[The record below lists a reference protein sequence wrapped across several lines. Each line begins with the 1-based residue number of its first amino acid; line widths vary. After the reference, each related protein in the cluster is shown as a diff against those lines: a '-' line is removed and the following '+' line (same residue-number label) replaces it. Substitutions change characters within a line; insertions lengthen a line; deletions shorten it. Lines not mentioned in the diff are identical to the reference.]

1 MPDNFD
7 NIPEFLTSC
16 KITRW
21 TIWEVVGETPEGK
34 KLKIIRLPNG
44 QPLPPKDA
52 TGESYHITER
62 GAEFSEVIKLCR
74 ANPGKYYPGLWF
86 LKEDGL
92 IVMDSDDAVPPDF
105 PTYTEHSIS
114 RNSFHIIGWYD
125 KKKDLPVVR
134 GVGETYTGPHWIVLT
149 GNCLPEKNT
158 INDMN
163 DFLVPYIESLKIK
176 NGEPFKLQTTEKYKT
191 GDRWPTLRSYVR
203 SEKSR
208 GHPIDVIM
216 EGARALN
223 RNHFNPPHSDD
234 YVIECVKKFWDM
246 NDTPEFKSA
255 MAKKKQE
262 EEELKKIDISGITNK
277 LTEPKTINKIIQE
290 YERGVKLGPVVH
302 HNEED
307 STKEEKKFSV
317 PSHLLKVP
325 GILQE
330 VVEYYNAT
338 SIKDQPQFAVTT
350 ALAIGAMVMQRR
362 YKTDQENYP
371 SINIINVGDTSTG
384 KERLKGVVE
393 EIAIEAGLSNLIGP
407 SGYTSAGGLFTSLMK
422 KPAQISIIDELGR
435 QLSSAKKERSSNSE
449 TAQTAI
455 MEIFGR
461 LNGVHRPPG
470 YSNMSMLTKPQFQK
484 QQKKEETPKPMKL
497 DDGRTINVIPLGE
510 EELYIKHP
518 ALSVIAMSTPET
530 LYESLSSMLIRDGF
544 LPRFIVVETELGR
557 KPSKKTR
564 PALVNQELITW
575 MQKCASNKTMM
586 VDSDGTEIYIETDPK
601 LCPEPILIPFDPQCE
616 KMLEKYEF
624 DLIDKMNTTKHLS
637 EMYGK
642 TREIAMRI
650 SLIIAVSC
658 ESNKILPGHLQWA
671 IDFVNYYTEKLIDRL
686 GYALSDSDLELVC
699 NDIMHIIEKSGTYG
713 ATNREIYNKSRHA
726 RKYTFET
733 RVKKIMP
740 SLQEDR
746 GIEFCYIERDGE
758 RKSKRFAWVTQEI
771 AASID
776 PTLVQN

>member
-1 MPDNFD
+1 MP
-7 NIPEFLTSC
+7 
-16 KITRW
+16 RW
-21 TIWEVVGETPEGK
+21 TIWEVAGETPEGK
-34 KLKIIRLPNG
+34 KLKIIRKPDG
-44 QPLPPKDA
+44 SPVPA
-52 TGESYHITER
+52 GYEITKNT
-62 GAEFSEVIKLCR
+62 AEFSEVVKLCR

-105 PTYTEHSIS
+105 PTYTERSIS

-125 KKKDLPVVR
+125 KKKDLPVIK
-134 GVGETYTGPHWIVLT
+134 GIGETYTGPHWIVLT
-149 GNCLPEKNT
+149 GNCLPNKNT

-163 DFLVPYIESLKIK
+163 DFLVPYIESVKIK
-176 NGEPFKLQTTEKYKT
+176 TGEPFKLQTTEKYKP
-191 GDRWPTLRSYVR
+191 GERWDTLRSYVR
-203 SEKSR
+203 SEKAR
-208 GHPIDVIM
+208 GHPLDVIM

-223 RNHFNPPHSDD
+223 RNHFEPPHSDD
-234 YVIECVKKFWDM
+234 YVIENVKKFWDM
-246 NDTPEFKSA
+246 NNTKEFEESL
-255 MAKKKQE
+255 AKKKRE
-262 EEELKKIDISGITNK
+262 EEELKKIDISGITSK
-277 LTEPKTINKIIQE
+277 LKEPTAVKKIIQE
-290 YERGVKLGPVVH
+290 YERGVKLGPTVH
-302 HNEED
+302 YSEGDNVEEI
-307 STKEEKKFSV
+307 KKFAV
-317 PSHLLKVP
+317 PPHLLKVP

-393 EIAIEAGLSNLIGP
+393 EIAIEAGLSSLIGP

-422 KPAQISIIDELGR
+422 KPAQLSIIDELGR
-435 QLSSAKKERSSNSE
+435 QMSSGKKERGSNAE

-470 YSNMSMLTKPQFQK
+470 YSNMSIITKPQFQK
-484 QQKKEETPKPMKL
+484 QQKKDTEKTSITVSGGKTVNIIPM
-497 DDGRTINVIPLGE
+497 DE
-510 EELYIKHP
+510 EELYIRHP
-518 ALSVIAMSTPET
+518 ALSVVAMSTPET

-557 KPSKKTR
+557 KPSKKVR
-564 PALVNQELITW
+564 PALVDPELIKW
-575 MQKCASNKTMM
+575 MQNCASNKAMII
-586 VDSDGTEIYIETDPK
+586 DSDNKEMCVEFDPK
-601 LCPEPILIPFDPQCE
+601 QCPEPIPIPFDPQCE
-616 KMLEKYEF
+616 KMLEKYES
-624 DLIDKMNTTKHLS
+624 DLIDKMNTTKYLS

-658 ESNKILPGHLQWA
+658 ESNRILPEHLQWA

>member
-1 MPDNFD
+1 
-7 NIPEFLTSC
+7 
-16 KITRW
+16 
-21 TIWEVVGETPEGK
+21 VAGETPEGK
-34 KLKIIRLPNG
+34 KLKIIRKPDG
-44 QPLPPKDA
+44 SPVPA
-52 TGESYHITER
+52 GYEITKNC
-62 GAEFSEVIKLCR
+62 GFFSDVIRLCR
-74 ANPGKYYPGLWF
+74 EHPGKYYPGLWF
-86 LKEDGL
+86 LKEDGI
-92 IVMDSDDAVPPDF
+92 IVMDSDDAQPPDF
-105 PTYTEHSIS
+105 PTYTERSIS
-114 RNSFHIIGWYD
+114 KNSFHMIGWYD
-125 KKKDLPVVR
+125 KKKDLPVIKE
-134 GVGETYTGPHWIVLT
+134 VGETYTGPHWIVLT
-149 GNCLPEKNT
+149 GDCLTGKNL

-163 DFLVPYIESLKIK
+163 DFLVPHIESLKIK
-176 NGEPFKLQTTEKYKT
+176 TGEPFKLQTTEKYKKGT
-191 GDRWPTLRSYVR
+191 RWDTLRSYVR

-208 GHPIDVIM
+208 GHPLDVII

-223 RNHFNPPHSDD
+223 RNHFEPPHSDD
-234 YVIECVKKFWDM
+234 YVIECCKKFWDM
-246 NDTPEFKSA
+246 NDTKEFKEA
-255 MAKKKQE
+255 MEKKKQE
-262 EEELKKIDISGITNK
+262 EEELKKIDISGITDSLKKETTPINK
-277 LTEPKTINKIIQE
+277 LIKE

-302 HNEED
+302 HKEED
-307 STKEEKKFSV
+307 TVEGGGKKFSV
-317 PSHLLKVP
+317 PQHLLQVP

-393 EIAIEAGLSNLIGP
+393 EIAIEAGLSSLIGP

-422 KPAQISIIDELGR
+422 KPAQLSIIDELGR

-461 LNGVHRPPG
+461 LNGIHRPPG
-470 YSNMSMLTKPQFQK
+470 YSNMSALTKPQIQK
-484 QQKKEETPKPMKL
+484 QQKKDAPKTMKL
-497 DDGRTINVIPLGE
+497 DNGKTINVIPLEE
-510 EELYIKHP
+510 EELYIRHP
-518 ALSVIAMSTPET
+518 ALSVVAMSTPET

-557 KPSKKTR
+557 KPSKKPR
-564 PALVNQELITW
+564 PALVSQELIKW
-575 MQKCASNKTMM
+575 MQTCSSNKAMII
-586 VDSDGTEIYIETDPK
+586 DSNGIEIYVETDPK
-601 LCPEPILIPFDPQCE
+601 QCPEPILIPFDSQCE
-616 KMLEKYEF
+616 KMLEKYES
-624 DLIDKMNTTKHLS
+624 DLMEKMNTTKYLS

-650 SLIIAVSC
+650 SLIIAISC
-658 ESNKILPGHLQWA
+658 GSDKILTGHLQWA

-699 NDIMHIIEKSGTYG
+699 NDIMRIIEKSGTYG
-713 ATNREIYNKSRHA
+713 ATDREIYLKSRHA
-726 RKYTFET
+726 RKYTFEA
-733 RVKKIMP
+733 RSKKIMP
-740 SLQEDR
+740 SLQNDR
-746 GIEFCYIERDGE
+746 GIQFCYIERDGE
-758 RKSKRFAWVTQEI
+758 RKSKRFAWVTEEI